1 MTRFSLHRL
10 TFLAVIAVALLGGA
24 VEAYGATPLSRGV
37 AATQAARVGRE
48 FKIKVG
54 RTLTLKGE
62 VLRLRFVRV
71 ASDSRC
77 PKGVECV
84 WAGNAEVLIEVS
96 AGGARGRRTLS
107 LNTNAGQE
115 RPAEGTYRRYT
126 VKLVGL
132 SPYPQSGR
140 KIRPGE
146 YIATLLVVKS
156 EARP

>member
-1 MTRFSLHRL
+1 MS
-10 TFLAVIAVALLGGA
+10 VALLGGA
-24 VEAYGATPLSRGV
+24 VEAV
-37 AATQAARVGRE
+37 AAPRRVTATQAARVGRE

-54 RTLTLKGE
+54 QTVTFRGE
-62 VLRLRFVRV
+62 ALRLRFKRV
-71 ASDSRC
+71 TSDSRC
-77 PKGVECV
+77 PTGVECV

-96 AGGARGRRTLS
+96 AGGGRGKRTLS

-115 RPAEGTYRRYT
+115 RAAEGTYRRYT

-146 YIATLLVVKS
+146 YTATLLVVKS

>member
-1 MTRFSLHRL
+1 MS
-10 TFLAVIAVALLGGA
+10 VALLVSS
-24 VEAYGATPLSRGV
+24 VEAVAAPRRV

-54 RTLTLKGE
+54 QMVTFRGE
-62 VLRLRFVRV
+62 VLRLRFKRIT
-71 ASDSRC
+71 SDSRC
-77 PKGVECV
+77 PTGVECV
-84 WAGNAEVLIEVS
+84 WAGNAEVLFEVS
-96 AGGARGRRTLS
+96 AGGARGKRTLS

-115 RPAEGTYRRYT
+115 RAAEGTYRRYT

-146 YIATLLVVKS
+146 YIATLLVSKD
-156 EARP
+156 

>member
-1 MTRFSLHRL
+1 MS
-10 TFLAVIAVALLGGA
+10 VALLGSSIEA
-24 VEAYGATPLSRGV
+24 VAAPRRL

-54 RTLTLKGE
+54 RTLTFKGE
-62 VLRLRFVRV
+62 VLRLRFARV

-77 PKGVECV
+77 PTGVECV
-84 WAGNAEVLIEVS
+84 WAGNAEVLIEAS
-96 AGGARGRRTLS
+96 AGGARGKRTLS

-115 RPAEGTYRRYT
+115 RAAEGTYGRYT

-132 SPYPQSGR
+132 SPYPRSGR

-146 YIATLLVVKS
+146 YTATLLVSKD
-156 EARP
+156 

>member
-1 MTRFSLHRL
+1 MS
-10 TFLAVIAVALLGGA
+10 VALLGGA
-24 VEAYGATPLSRGV
+24 VEAVAAPRRV
-37 AATQAARVGRE
+37 AATQAARIGRE

-54 RTLTLKGE
+54 RTLTFKGE
-62 VLRLRFVRV
+62 VLRLRFERV

-77 PKGVECV
+77 PTGVECV

-96 AGGARGRRTLS
+96 AGGARGKRTLS

-115 RPAEGTYRRYT
+115 RAGEAQYRRYT

-132 SPYPQSGR
+132 SPYPQSAR

-146 YIATLLVVKS
+146 YTATLLVTKS